1 MAPAPSPGLDSR
13 GGAGAR
19 PRGAAGAATRQLPSA
34 LEERIQKKDVAGA
47 WDELED
53 MQRRGEVA
61 TRFAVSRLLMLTM
74 GNEAAH
80 NVGPALVHRALDLT
94 EQFIQLN
101 PGEADEVLFNALMD
115 TCHRAR
121 DLPRLEKTV
130 LRMEELRVRPSHV
143 TLGILVKAY
152 GQAGDATRVVNLWDR
167 MAEERS
173 QANAV
178 TCGCMID
185 ACVKCGRLE
194 KALEIF
200 RDMKKGKKHRN
211 TILYT
216 TLIKGCGLKKDLRQ
230 ALALFREMRTERVPY
245 NRITYNSVIDVCIK
259 CADVP
264 AAENIFA
271 EMTAPGSGIV
281 PDHITYS
288 TLLKGYCHMGDLDK
302 ALQVA
307 ATIKASGLPC
317 DEMVYNS
324 LVDGCVRAGD
334 LSAGIGLFAE
344 MMRSGVQPSAITH
357 GILVRLYQRSSGT
370 ADACEAV
377 AQLYVH
383 HALPRPDAALEQR
396 SKRTSGGRRGKRQ
409 QRAATMPTAP
419 PPLLQPQLSHQP
431 VQLDLHA
438 ATMQALPPAPAQAL
452 PATTMAWA
460 GALPQPMQ
468 FPQALGQVGGSCSLH
483 QLPPPLAPGADAA
496 PLYGGTRRYLP
507 PCTAMSDA
515 SPQLLPQSAAGALPV
530 PTFPASASQVLQETS
545 GVLLQH
551 GFSPQQYLQQPGEQA
566 QQMPDASQRMVP
578 QSATG
583 MSSMPTFPAS
593 AGQVLQESGGWF
605 MHGFSPQQFV
615 QQPSFPWTVANEE
628 VTRVSEQAQQMPDAS
643 QRMLP
648 QHAAGMPTMPTFPAS
663 TSQVLQEASGL
674 LLQHGISPQ
683 QVLQLQQPSPSW
695 KVAPEEAIKAA
706 EQPQQAQVQASAV
719 AEGRRLAGLH
729 GGPASWGGM

>member
-1 MAPAPSPGLDSR
+1 LD
-13 GGAGAR
+13 
-19 PRGAAGAATRQLPSA
+19 
-34 LEERIQKKDVAGA
+34 ERVQRKDVARA
-47 WDELED
+47 WDELEA
-53 MQRRGEVA
+53 MQRRGEAA
-61 TRFAVSRLLMLTM
+61 TRFAVSRLLMLTA
-74 GNEAAH
+74 GGEARHAA
-80 NVGPALVHRALDLT
+80 VGPALVQRALDLT

-101 PGEADEVLFNALMD
+101 PGEADEVLFNALLD

-152 GQAGDATRVVNLWDR
+152 GHAGDATRVVNLWDR

-200 RDMKKGKKHRN
+200 RDMKTGKKHRN

-230 ALALFREMRTERVPY
+230 ALALFREMKTERVPY

-259 CADVP
+259 CVDVP

-307 ATIKASGLPC
+307 ATIKANGLPC

-344 MMRSGVQPSAITH
+344 MIRSGVQPSAITH
-357 GILVRLYQRSSGT
+357 GILVRLYQKSSS
-370 ADACEAV
+370 AVDACEAV
-377 AQLYVH
+377 AQLYMH

-396 SKRTSGGRRGKRQ
+396 SKRTGGGRRGKRQ
-409 QRAATMPTAP
+409 QKAATVAAAP
-419 PPLLQPQLSHQP
+419 PPLPQAAQQP

-438 ATMQALPPAPAQAL
+438 AMLQASPPALTMAL
-452 PATTMAWA
+452 PAATMAWTG
-460 GALPQPMQ
+460 GAQSQLPQ
-468 FPQALGQVGGSCSLH
+468 LH
-483 QLPPPLAPGADAA
+483 QVFGPAATPCGLQPHNAAGMPSMPTFPARATQVLQETGGFFLQHGFSPQQFLQQPGEQAQQV
-496 PLYGGTRRYLP
+496 P
-507 PCTAMSDA
+507 DA
-515 SPQLLPQSAAGALPV
+515 SQRMLPQSTAGMPSMPMFPASASQVIQETSGLLLQHGFCPQQFLQQPGEQAQQLPDASQRMLPQNAAGMPSMPTFPASASQVLQETGGLFMQHGLSPQQLLPQPTSPWPVALEEATKVAEQAQQMTDASQRMLPQHAAAMPSM

-545 GVLLQH
+545 GLLLQH
-551 GFSPQQYLQQPGEQA
+551 GFSPQQ
-566 QQMPDASQRMVP
+566 
-578 QSATG
+578 
-583 MSSMPTFPAS
+583 F
-593 AGQVLQESGGWF
+593 
-605 MHGFSPQQFV
+605 
-615 QQPSFPWTVANEE
+615 
-628 VTRVSEQAQQMPDAS
+628 
-643 QRMLP
+643 
-648 QHAAGMPTMPTFPAS
+648 
-663 TSQVLQEASGL
+663 
-674 LLQHGISPQ
+674 
-683 QVLQLQQPSPSW
+683 LQQPSPSW
-695 KVAPEEAIKAA
+695 TVAPEDATKAA
-706 EQPQQAQVQASAV
+706 EQAQQVQMQASAATEV
-719 AEGRRLAGLH
+719 RRQAGLH